1 MVKVHRKN
9 RMDEKNL
16 NGLDTDLKDPPFPSA
31 EIIQISPIEARAKT
45 EDILTAA
52 KGGGISFAGRLFEY
66 VVRFA
71 FGILIARVVGVEQ
84 YGLYTLAITVSLI
97 ASNMAM
103 LGLQT
108 GMVRFLPPAI
118 RMKDDQ
124 SIWEIIQVCVGIP
137 VFFSLLLALGI
148 YLLASPLASLLF
160 HDPRMVPL
168 LRIVSLLI
176 PLDALA
182 SMTYVITISFKQPK
196 YSVIT
201 NNIISPLLK
210 LLLAAGFL
218 AVGLSTKG
226 VLLAQIISTAIA
238 LVVLIYYVNSLFS
251 LKRVQG
257 SSKRLTWKLLSYSL
271 PVHMGWMVN
280 TLRSTF
286 STLILGFLGLAI
298 GVGVYTAASR
308 FSLIGQMFYLS
319 IGNIST
325 PIIADLHS
333 HGETSQMKAY
343 YQTTTRWLLLFNL
356 PVFLTSFLFAKQ
368 LLWIFGDDFTTGATS
383 MMILAVGTLAYTSTG
398 VGANILDMTDHP
410 KVNTANAVVM
420 VFITIILNILF
431 VPKWEV
437 VGAAIASA
445 ISTVL
450 INIVCLV
457 EVWVLLKMQPY
468 DRSLFKP
475 LAAGVAASLVAI
487 LINYFLDFPEL
498 IQLIVG
504 GGMLWIVYALVLFFL
519 RFPPDD
525 RVVFERLISRVRAKR
540 PTTQDVKSC

>member
-1 MVKVHRKN
+1 
-9 RMDEKNL
+9 MDENNL
-16 NGLDTDLKDPPFPSA
+16 SGLEVDQENSFISSV
-31 EIIQISPIEARAKT
+31 EIIQNNPIEARAKS

-52 KGGGISFAGRLFEY
+52 KGGGISFAGKLFEY

-97 ASNMAM
+97 ASNMSM

-118 RMKDDQ
+118 REKDDQ
-124 SIWEIIQVCVGIP
+124 AIRGIIQACVGIP
-137 VFFSLLLALGI
+137 ALFSLLLALGL
-148 YLLASPLASLLF
+148 YLLADPLASLLF

-168 LRIVSLLI
+168 LQIVSLLV

-182 SMTYVITISFKQPK
+182 SMTYVITISYKQPK
-196 YSVIT
+196 FSVVT

-226 VLLAQIISTAIA
+226 ILLAQVISTAIA
-238 LVVLIYYVNSLFS
+238 LSVLAYYVNSLFS
-251 LKRVQG
+251 LKRVHG
-257 SSKRLTWKLLSYSL
+257 SAKRFTRKLLSYSL
-271 PVHMGWMVN
+271 PVHLGWMVN
-280 TLRSTF
+280 TLSSTF
-286 STLILGFLGLAI
+286 STLVLGFLGLTT
-298 GVGVYTAASR
+298 GVGLFTAASR
-308 FSLIGQMFYLS
+308 FSMIGSMFYLS
-319 IGNIST
+319 VGNIST

-333 HGETSQMKAY
+333 QCETSQMKAY
-343 YQTTTRWLLLFNL
+343 YQTTTRWLLMFNL

-410 KVNTANAVVM
+410 KVNTVNAIVM
-420 VFITIILNILF
+420 VFITIILNVLF
-431 VPKWEV
+431 IPKWQV
-437 VGAAIASA
+437 VGAAIASVV
-445 ISTVL
+445 STVL
-450 INIVCLV
+450 VNILCLL
-457 EVWVLLKMQPY
+457 EVRVLLGIQPY
-468 DRSLFKP
+468 NRSLFKP
-475 LAAGVAASLVAI
+475 LAAGLSATMVAI
-487 LINYFLDFPEL
+487 LLNYLLNLSEL
-498 IQLIVG
+498 LQLIIA
-504 GGMLWIVYALVLFFL
+504 GGMLWLVYAFVLYLL

-525 RVVFERLISRVRAKR
+525 RVVFDRLISRLRVKR
-540 PTTQDVKSC
+540 PSTQEL

>member
-1 MVKVHRKN
+1 
-9 RMDEKNL
+9 MDEKNL

>member
-1 MVKVHRKN
+1 
-9 RMDEKNL
+9 MDEKNL
-16 NGLDTDLKDPPFPSA
+16 NGLDTDLKDPSFPSA

-333 HGETSQMKAY
+333 HGETSQMKAF

-475 LAAGVAASLVAI
+475 LAAGMAATMVAI
-487 LINYFLDFPEL
+487 LINYFLDLPEL

>member
-1 MVKVHRKN
+1 MHRKN